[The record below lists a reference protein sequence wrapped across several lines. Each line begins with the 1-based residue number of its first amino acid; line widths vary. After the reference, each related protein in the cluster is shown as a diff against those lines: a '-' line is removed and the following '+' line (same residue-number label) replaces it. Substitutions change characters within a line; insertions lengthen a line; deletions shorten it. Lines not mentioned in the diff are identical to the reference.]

1 MTRIKLC
8 YQMGHMEA
16 ITEDDMGR
24 FSSCGDPSSCP
35 SLSSSLACKDAS
47 SRGASGNRRESFSHS
62 EPSASQDDFSNLSTP
77 ITSFSSSDFADAK
90 PSGFDTLYA
99 SNETHL
105 PFSLYDCSMD
115 LCSSSD
121 PFWSTSDEMS
131 STPATLITPPTEQVN
146 HSGSASA
153 NPALEYAPSSAAGVD
168 SSISQ
173 AIFQDSRWSLDMA
186 DHPSLQGW
194 TVVERET
201 TPPQTVI
208 PSAMFQPTFASP
220 SYSTPPVTPKRHH
233 QTEHGLPTILSS
245 PGMFSSPED
254 EMGYQLVPSVK
265 QETFPSPATSRI
277 RVKKEVMPMPPRLD
291 KRPYACN
298 RRSTGG
304 GRLPKSPAKRRA
316 NGRRGYPSIIEKTKH
331 FCRIPGCE
339 GKFKRKE
346 HLKRHEQTAKHEHRV
361 TQMDKETAAFLCAF
375 CGRSLSRSDNL
386 KQHKKM
392 THGQNKAN
400 KRNKYVATC
409 DRESWWFDD
418 EYEGLVGEGGL
429 PTTDVEADKQYLAPR
444 EKPEEEARKQRA
456 NWMRINPTNLTC
468 SRMKIKLQSRL

>member
-1 MTRIKLC
+1 
-8 YQMGHMEA
+8 MEA
-16 ITEDDMGR
+16 ILEDDMGH
-24 FSSCGDPSSCP
+24 FNSGVDPSSCP
-35 SLSSSLACKDAS
+35 SLSSSLACKDGS
-47 SRGASGNRRESFSHS
+47 SRGTSGNRSGSFSHS
-62 EPSASQDDFSNLSTP
+62 EHSASQDDFSNLSTP
-77 ITSFSSSDFADAK
+77 ITSFSSSDFADTK
-90 PSGFDTLYA
+90 PSGFDALYV
-99 SNETHL
+99 SSETHL

-121 PFWSTSDEMS
+121 PFWSATEELS
-131 STPATLITPPTEQVN
+131 STPATLITPPTEQVS
-146 HSGSASA
+146 HSEDASA
-153 NPALEYAPSSAAGVD
+153 NTTLGYAPSPARGDD

-173 AIFQDSRWSLDMA
+173 AIFQESKWSLDMA
-186 DHPSLQGW
+186 DHPGLQGW

-208 PSAMFQPTFASP
+208 PSATFQPTFASP
-220 SYSTPPVTPKRHH
+220 SYSTPPVTPKRHR
-233 QTEHGLPTILSS
+233 QIEHGLPTILSS
-245 PGMFSSPED
+245 PGMFSSPEI
-254 EMGYQLVPSVK
+254 EMGYQLARSVK
-265 QETFPSPATSRI
+265 EETFPSPTTSKI
-277 RVKKEVMPMPPRLD
+277 RVKQEVMPMPPRLD

-298 RRSTGG
+298 KRSSAG
-304 GRLPKSPAKRRA
+304 GRMPKSPAKRRA
-316 NGRRGYPSIIEKTKH
+316 NGRKGYPVLIEKTKH
-331 FCRIPGCE
+331 HCRIPGC
-339 GKFKRKE
+339 GGRFKRKE

-361 TQMDKETAAFLCAF
+361 TEGDKEIAAFLCAF

-456 NWMRINPTNLTC
+456 NWMRLNPTNLTC
-468 SRMKIKLQSRL
+468 SRMKVKLQSRL